1 MSEAKGNYYRPGFA
15 PSSKIASRT
24 SAGDIAMNLV
34 KHEGPSF
41 DSLLPS
47 LPDSSVQ
54 CDLPPHIRSTCL
66 LNIGTSC
73 DPCPR

>member
-15 PSSKIASRT
+15 PSSRT

-34 KHEGPSF
+34 AHEGPSF

-47 LPDSSVQ
+47 LPGSSVQ

-66 LNIGTSC
+66 PNVGTSC